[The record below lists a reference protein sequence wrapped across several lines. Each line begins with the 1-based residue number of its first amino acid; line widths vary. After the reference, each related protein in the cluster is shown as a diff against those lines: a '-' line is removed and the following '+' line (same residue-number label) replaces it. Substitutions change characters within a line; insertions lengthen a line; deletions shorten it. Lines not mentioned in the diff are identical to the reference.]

1 MPVSAFFDKNMG
13 NPPLLTLQRGLPMFC
28 GSHGISSFEA
38 MSIGHNEFVRT
49 RKALPTQL
57 KTKMQPPHHRNAKTA
72 SPDELHPIC

>member
-1 MPVSAFFDKNMG
+1 
-13 NPPLLTLQRGLPMFC
+13 MFC

-57 KTKMQPPHHRNAKTA
+57 KTKIQPPHHRNAKTA